1 MQEKGNG
8 LYYFE
13 EPNQLVT
20 TKSLSSYTLLSKSLL
35 SSKEKIL
42 LFHCLS
48 SEEVAFHE
56 NVCYFTHLKGEN
68 VNDFEYELDPLI
80 NGPRFHEKPVSI
92 HTPGPASEPDSS
104 FALSHIP
111 SSIFQWQVLKM
122 ICILFILRFLIIVIL
137 IQKICPLP

>member
-92 HTPGPASEPDSS
+92 HTPGPGPRFHEKPVSNHTPGPASEPDSS
-104 FALSHIP
+104 FALRHLP
-111 SSIFQWQVLKM
+111 S
-122 ICILFILRFLIIVIL
+122 
-137 IQKICPLP
+137 